1 MVVQEVTRVGGGGGG
16 GELCQ
21 LIAIDSAVGEEAE
34 ETIELLPN
42 QATFHRL
49 LHNHPQGD
57 ILNSP
62 SRLLFIDK
70 VAKKMANFNFLFFI
84 QNHLKYL
91 ETCTHFKSS
100 FGAAP
105 TPELPLT

>member
-1 MVVQEVTRVGGGGGG
+1 MVVQEVRRVGGRGG

-21 LIAIDSAVGEEAE
+21 LIAIDSVVGEEAE

-70 VAKKMANFNFLFFI
+70 VAKKNWLTLTSYFS
-84 QNHLKYL
+84 
-91 ETCTHFKSS
+91 FKI
-100 FGAAP
+100 
-105 TPELPLT
+105 T